1 MEKRKAEPRTTN
13 ENTKELIAITVD
25 LQKVYWLGYLMVG
38 SKVSHIKVHQI
49 LEERIE
55 QVVSTIYDNTNE
67 SIEIIIDLQRVHLMD
82 CLTDCLMGCLMGCLM
97 VGSKVLHKKVRHRIE
112 EQIEDKVL
120 VI

>member
-1 MEKRKAEPRTTN
+1 M
-13 ENTKELIAITVD
+13 
-25 LQKVYWLGYLMVG
+25 GYLMVG

-67 SIEIIIDLQRVHLMD
+67 SIEIIIDLQKAHLMD
-82 CLTDCLMGCLMGCLM
+82 CLMGCLM
-97 VGSKVLHKKVRHRIE
+97 VGSIVMHKKVRHKIE

>member
-1 MEKRKAEPRTTN
+1 MLHKQVHHRTEKNRYDKELEVILEKRKAEPRTTN

-67 SIEIIIDLQRVHLMD
+67 SIAITIDLQKAH
-82 CLTDCLMGCLMGCLM
+82 LMGCLMGCLM
-97 VGSKVLHKKVRHRIE
+97 VGSIVMHK
-112 EQIEDKVL
+112 
-120 VI
+120 